1 MKAVFVTGGKQ
12 YTATVGDVLFIE
24 KLNVEAEE
32 TVVFDQ
38 VLLVGEGAEAKFGT
52 PVVEGAKVEAKVI
65 KNGKEISDKHIKY
78 LCKKLDRTAG
88 ITAFDR
94 ALESVSR
101 KEPDMAQ
108 KYLVETFYVF
118 EYLTHRYISKDT
130 IKIAYFPYILH
141 KYNILKHYDSEKV
154 LDALL
159 DLLRSV
165 NVYCRENTLK
175 ALYSMQRPDVVVAS
189 LKIIDKNLSF
199 HHSKLICDG
208 LLNYTGDKESL
219 KEMLFESFNAYSTG
233 MQLNILNYF
242 RFGNIRCDKEMLEL
256 LSNEK
261 ADSELRFAAIRY
273 FEKFPIKEAES
284 SIWAIAENLEGRI
297 WEYQAI
303 ASSALK
309 SYPGDVTFRILVENL
324 SSSNWHIRQN
334 SAISL
339 EKLGYTYHDLINVFD
354 GNDRYAREI
363 MRYRLDK
370 RNAEKEAV
378 KA

>member
-1 MKAVFVTGGKQ
+1 MKIEIMIYVYIAICICMIAFNIVYVFVLRHREKALDTNSKKFEKIIC
-12 YTATVGDVLFIE
+12 DRIE
-24 KLNVEAEE
+24 
-32 TVVFDQ
+32 D
-38 VLLVGEGAEAKFGT
+38 
-52 PVVEGAKVEAKVI
+52 I
-65 KNGKEISDKHIKY
+65 KKGKEISKKHIKY
-78 LCKKLDRTAG
+78 LRKKLDRTAG

-94 ALESVSR
+94 ALEGVFEI
-101 KEPDMAQ
+101 EPDMAQ
-108 KYLVETFYVF
+108 KYLFETFYVF

-130 IKIAYFPYILH
+130 VKIAYFHYILH
-141 KYNILKHYDSEKV
+141 KYNILKHYDTEKV
-154 LDALL
+154 LNALL
-159 DLLRSV
+159 ELLRSV

-175 ALYSMQRPDVVVAS
+175 ALYSMQRPDVVVTS

-199 HHSKLICDG
+199 HHPKLICDG
-208 LLNYTGDKESL
+208 LLNYTGDKERL
-219 KEMLFESFNAYSTG
+219 KELLFESFNAYSSG

-256 LSNEK
+256 LANER
-261 ADSELRFAAIRY
+261 ANSELRFAAIRY
-273 FEKFPIKEAES
+273 FEKFPIRAAEG
-284 SIWAIAENLEGRI
+284 IIQKIAENLEGRT

-370 RNAEKEAV
+370 RNAEKETV
-378 KA
+378 KP

>member
-1 MKAVFVTGGKQ
+1 MKIEIMIYVYIAICISMIAFNIVYVFVLRHREKALSNNSQ
-12 YTATVGDVLFIE
+12 KFKKIICEQIE
-24 KLNVEAEE
+24 
-32 TVVFDQ
+32 D
-38 VLLVGEGAEAKFGT
+38 
-52 PVVEGAKVEAKVI
+52 I
-65 KNGKEISDKHIKY
+65 KNGKEISEEHIKY

-108 KYLVETFYVF
+108 KYLVETFSVF

-199 HHSKLICDG
+199 HHSKLIRDG
-208 LLNYTGDKESL
+208 LLNYNGDKEIL
-219 KEMLFESFNAYSTG
+219 KEMLFENFHTYSVE

-242 RFGNIRCDKEMLEL
+242 RFGNIRCDEEMLKL

-273 FEKFPIKEAES
+273 FEKFPVKEAES
-284 SIWAIAENLEGRI
+284 TIWAIAENLEGRT

-339 EKLGYTYHDLINVFD
+339 EKLGYTYHDLIHVFD

-370 RNAEKEAV
+370 RNAEGTV
-378 KA
+378 RV

>member
-1 MKAVFVTGGKQ
+1 MKIEIMIYVYIAICISMIAFNIVYVFVLRHREKSLDTNSQKLKKIIYNQ
-12 YTATVGDVLFIE
+12 IE
-24 KLNVEAEE
+24 
-32 TVVFDQ
+32 
-38 VLLVGEGAEAKFGT
+38 
-52 PVVEGAKVEAKVI
+52 VI
-65 KNGKEISDKHIKY
+65 KSGNKISEKHIRY
-78 LCKKLDRTAG
+78 LCKKLDRIAG

-94 ALESVSR
+94 ALESIFE
-101 KEPDMAQ
+101 KDPDTAQ

-118 EYLTHRYISKDT
+118 EYLTHRYINKDT
-130 IKIAYFPYILH
+130 IKTAYFPYILH
-141 KYNILKHYDSEKV
+141 KYNILKYYDSEKV
-154 LDALL
+154 VIALL

-208 LLNYTGDKESL
+208 LLNYNGDKECL
-219 KEMLFESFNAYSTG
+219 KEMLFESFNAYSTE

-261 ADSELRFAAIRY
+261 VNSELRFAAIRY

-284 SIWAIAENLEGRI
+284 IIWAIAENLEGRI

-370 RNAEKEAV
+370 RNAENRRSAELHTV
-378 KA
+378 